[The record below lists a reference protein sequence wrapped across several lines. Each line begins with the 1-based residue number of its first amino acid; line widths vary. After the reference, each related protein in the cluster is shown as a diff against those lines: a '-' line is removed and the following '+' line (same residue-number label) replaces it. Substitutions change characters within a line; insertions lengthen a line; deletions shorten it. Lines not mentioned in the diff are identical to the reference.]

1 MKLSLKS
8 LNNKNKSA
16 LKLNINSYRKQNPKK
31 IISSRKNHLSKK
43 TSNENSNTLAYSNSK
58 LDVKNTSNIN
68 KNDSSFIN
76 SNKFMNID
84 NIDESNYNR
93 ELFLIP
99 KKTNRR
105 YYTSNMEKAVDTY
118 NEIKNE
124 INMKIYN
131 KKIFN
136 SLKSVQ
142 IQNYSMV
149 NLLEKLNKVLDT
161 IVERSRYNINRNNG
175 NKMAESQEIIKNKD
189 KNNEKKKISEKDI
202 NNKLLNSYIQQYN
215 LLSAKFDKLTNG
227 NYALNLRTN
236 IINSSEEIAKLE
248 KENRELKRT
257 QSRTALILKNLK
269 ASKDEINYKKKLEE
283 YDKLFN
289 EYDSINKNIRVKEGE
304 LQANEKRIK
313 RLEEIRSKLI
323 KTANECKIEKPEELI
338 VVKKNDKDIEK
349 IKLYIKRKE
358 LENKVLIV
366 NNTIKKMIIMEKDNR
381 KYIRELEENITNRN
395 IDLKIKKEE
404 LNKLNEILEKID
416 IENINTK
423 GIFETELKYIK
434 TKTNSINELNTSNE
448 NNIIQNYEKD
458 IQINEFNKIYK
469 QKGIKGI
476 NISHP
481 EIKIKDINNRYSIKK
496 ENISQENTL
505 QTAKTYNKK
514 MILQNL
520 DDQKRREQDNFN
532 KIKLNKK
539 NLKPNFS
546 FSLNNSAQK
555 DKQEKNVNLSVAL
568 ISNRNKKME
577 EKNETEG
584 EIKED
589 INITPYDE
597 KIKTEEEEQRII
609 TNMSKQNIS
618 TDKDKKMENELEK
631 YNEEIIMNLDLKNS
645 NNENSGERNR
655 QNALNTLPFYEME
668 ESEKNNKTDN
678 NNINEENINNNNDS
692 NRVKDIN
699 EIKNDKEEEKE
710 INQEN
715 DIKKESEENEINE
728 EGQHDNDKKENE
740 KKDDNDINEENQ
752 NNDKTKENGNNE
764 IIEENQNFK
773 NEENKENEDIKDN
786 IENKEIDNNE
796 IKENEDNKENDK
808 QYEDSFLKD
817 ENNNFQDEEI
827 NEENLL
833 V

>member
-248 KENRELKRT
+248 K
-257 QSRTALILKNLK
+257 
-269 ASKDEINYKKKLEE
+269 
-283 YDKLFN
+283 
-289 EYDSINKNIRVKEGE
+289 
-304 LQANEKRIK
+304 
-313 RLEEIRSKLI
+313 
-323 KTANECKIEKPEELI
+323 
-338 VVKKNDKDIEK
+338 
-349 IKLYIKRKE
+349 
-358 LENKVLIV
+358 
-366 NNTIKKMIIMEKDNR
+366 
-381 KYIRELEENITNRN
+381 
-395 IDLKIKKEE
+395 
-404 LNKLNEILEKID
+404 
-416 IENINTK
+416 
-423 GIFETELKYIK
+423 
-434 TKTNSINELNTSNE
+434 
-448 NNIIQNYEKD
+448 
-458 IQINEFNKIYK
+458 
-469 QKGIKGI
+469 
-476 NISHP
+476 
-481 EIKIKDINNRYSIKK
+481 
-496 ENISQENTL
+496 
-505 QTAKTYNKK
+505 
-514 MILQNL
+514 
-520 DDQKRREQDNFN
+520 
-532 KIKLNKK
+532 
-539 NLKPNFS
+539 
-546 FSLNNSAQK
+546 
-555 DKQEKNVNLSVAL
+555 
-568 ISNRNKKME
+568 
-577 EKNETEG
+577 
-584 EIKED
+584 
-589 INITPYDE
+589 
-597 KIKTEEEEQRII
+597 
-609 TNMSKQNIS
+609 
-618 TDKDKKMENELEK
+618 
-631 YNEEIIMNLDLKNS
+631 
-645 NNENSGERNR
+645 
-655 QNALNTLPFYEME
+655 
-668 ESEKNNKTDN
+668 
-678 NNINEENINNNNDS
+678 
-692 NRVKDIN
+692 
-699 EIKNDKEEEKE
+699 
-710 INQEN
+710 
-715 DIKKESEENEINE
+715 
-728 EGQHDNDKKENE
+728 
-740 KKDDNDINEENQ
+740 
-752 NNDKTKENGNNE
+752 
-764 IIEENQNFK
+764 
-773 NEENKENEDIKDN
+773 
-786 IENKEIDNNE
+786 
-796 IKENEDNKENDK
+796 
-808 QYEDSFLKD
+808 
-817 ENNNFQDEEI
+817 
-827 NEENLL
+827 
-833 V
+833 